1 MAAVTSTEWIRFES
15 LSMLALIYRFA
26 GLRLDAEVALV
37 ALIGLLHL
45 RIPLPRFVLVP
56 PAHSGFALVKA
67 ELGAAIKVASTIVPW
82 LMVMPR

>member
-56 PAHSGFALVKA
+56 PAHSGFALVKM
-67 ELGAAIKVASTIVPW
+67 ELGAAIRVASMIVPCF
-82 LMVMPR
+82 MAMP